1 MQYKHTNFAW
11 EHTQVCSALMADI
24 YILLFYLQTATVRI
38 IFKLINDIVVANSC
52 VELSLLE
59 IDEQN

>member
-1 MQYKHTNFAW
+1 MQYKPTNFAW
-11 EHTQVCSALMADI
+11 EHTQVCSALMVDI